1 MSREPTLSDRRW
13 YNPRLP
19 QTLVI
24 SQWLLYF
31 NAFWALFAVLTGGTM
46 GSAIG
51 AALLL
56 VTIGANVFG
65 AYGIANELK
74 IGYRVA
80 VLASFL
86 PFIVRILIVVITGAS
101 LVRNL
106 GFILVP
112 GDIISAIFVYALVAL
127 LLHQQ
132 SREHERIWFR

>member
-1 MSREPTLSDRRW
+1 MPSLHERRW

-31 NAFWALFAVLTGGTM
+31 NAFWALFAVLTGGVM

-56 VTIGANVFG
+56 GTLGANVFG

-74 IGYRVA
+74 RGYQVA
-80 VLASFL
+80 VAAAFL
-86 PFIVRILIVVITGAS
+86 PIVVRLVIVVISRAS
-101 LVRNL
+101 LVGNI

-112 GDIISAIFVYALVAL
+112 GDIISAIFVYALIAL

-132 SREHERIWFR
+132 SREHQRIWFH